1 MISRAFFEYVFEL
14 VFLFSAAFTAHIQR
28 RHGEG
33 HLVYTS
39 GDEYKGHFHGGVYG
53 GGDGELICGDFHYVG
68 EWRDG
73 KRCGKGRCVLSNCDL
88 YDPMPYIIAGF
99 VFK

>member
-1 MISRAFFEYVFEL
+1 VKRKGRNSLIRDISSWANGTSELRSPSRFETL
-14 VFLFSAAFTAHIQR
+14 THLN

-33 HLVYTS
+33 HLVFTS

-53 GGDGELICGDFHYVG
+53 GGEGELICGEYHYVG

-88 YDPMPYIIAGF
+88 
-99 VFK
+99 